1 MVRPGGDAE
10 PEEAPDDVDD
20 EELLLALLSLD
31 VEGDVSLGNV

>member
-10 PEEAPDDVDD
+10 PEEAPDD